1 MPLRIVPADP
11 ETQTGASDAPSA
23 VSAVQHALSGLP
35 RISLQRRLWW
45 AASGLIVIGLTV
57 AAIGLNGL
65 FRSYVEVDL
74 AQRMQRHLDDL
85 IGAAATRVDSAPAG
99 SVMAPEPLAPDRT
112 LADMP
117 PLPGPAVQLQREP
130 ADPLFRQPASG
141 LYWLIFLPDD
151 EVLKSRSWWDQEPGF
166 QPPPPDELRVGELAR
181 VDHTGPGGEPL
192 AIWMRRV
199 QLPGLD
205 GDVVFA
211 AGADASHLAQASS
224 SFARSLALSLL
235 LLASVLILAVTLQ
248 VRLGLTPLKQL
259 QAALGQ
265 LRAGQRQRLEGRFP
279 AEVQPLVDDLNR
291 LLADNQA
298 LVARAQAQAGNL
310 AHALKTPLSVLNNVA
325 QEADARHAPM
335 LQSEVAQMKRQID
348 LHLMRSRASASAHGG
363 RSRAALDA
371 LMPPLVLT
379 LSTLHKAVD
388 LTQGDSPPVQ
398 VRMDAHDLQEVVGN
412 LLDNACRWAAGRVA
426 LAWQEDGT
434 DAVLWIDDDGPGIA
448 PDAREAALRRGTRL
462 DESQP
467 GSGLG
472 LSIVVEL
479 LDLYGGSL
487 RLATSPWGGLRAEV
501 QVPLVPD
508 QEVLRRSTNSTGQ
521 TRPH

>member
-1 MPLRIVPADP
+1 MPLRIVPTDPAAPAD
-11 ETQTGASDAPSA
+11 TASAAS
-23 VSAVQHALSGLP
+23 VVQHALSSLP
-35 RISLQRRLWW
+35 RVSLQRRLWW

-65 FRSYVEVDL
+65 FRSYVDVDL

-85 IGAAATRVDSAPAG
+85 IGAASATVEPTPAGPITAPAALAQDQSG
-99 SVMAPEPLAPDRT
+99 AMVSVAPASSVR
-112 LADMP
+112 
-117 PLPGPAVQLQREP
+117 LQREP

-141 LYWLIFLPDD
+141 LYWLIFLPDG

-166 QPPPPDELRVGELAR
+166 DAPSLDTLDAGETVRLN
-181 VDHTGPGGEPL
+181 HIGPGGEPL

-199 QLPGLD
+199 QMPGVD
-205 GDVVFA
+205 GSVVFA
-211 AGADASHLAQASS
+211 AGADASHLTQASS

-235 LLASVLILAVTLQ
+235 LLAAVLILAVTLQ
-248 VRLGLTPLKQL
+248 VRMGLTPLKQL
-259 QAALGQ
+259 QTALGQ

-310 AHALKTPLSVLNNVA
+310 AHALKTPLSVLNNVS
-325 QEADARHAPM
+325 QEADSRHAQVM
-335 LQSEVAQMKRQID
+335 QSAVAHMQRQID

-363 RSRAALDA
+363 RSRAVLNA
-371 LMPPLVLT
+371 LMPPLLRT
-379 LSTLHKAVD
+379 MGTLHKGLA
-388 LTQGDSPPVQ
+388 LTQRDSPPLQ

-412 LLDNACRWAAGRVA
+412 LLDNACCWARGRVT
-426 LAWQEDGT
+426 LAWQAEGN
-434 DAVLWIDDDGPGIA
+434 DALLWIDDDGPGIA
-448 PDAREAALRRGTRL
+448 PEAREAAMRRGTRL
-462 DESQP
+462 DERQP

-472 LSIVVEL
+472 LSIVNEL
-479 LDLYGGSL
+479 LDLYGGTL

-501 QVPLVPD
+501 RIPRVHD
-508 QEVLRRSTNSTGQ
+508 
-521 TRPH
+521 

>member
-1 MPLRIVPADP
+1 MPLRIVPP
-11 ETQTGASDAPSA
+11 EPDTPPDAASASSPL
-23 VSAVQHALSGLP
+23 QHVRTSLS
-35 RISLQRRLWW
+35 RISLQGRLWW

-57 AAIGLNGL
+57 AALGINGL

-85 IGAAATRVDSAPAG
+85 IGAASATVEPPTAAAGTAPA
-99 SVMAPEPLAPDRT
+99 APASLAPDQ
-112 LADMP
+112 AAAAAP
-117 PLPGPAVQLQREP
+117 SEPASAIRLRREP

-141 LYWLIFLPDD
+141 LYWLIFLPDGG
-151 EVLKSRSWWDQEPGF
+151 VMKSRSWWDQEPGF
-166 QPPPPDELRVGELAR
+166 EPPAADELRVGQLAR
-181 VDHTGPGGEPL
+181 MTHTGPGGEPL

-235 LLASVLILAVTLQ
+235 LLAAVLILAVTLQ
-248 VRLGLTPLKQL
+248 VRLGLTPLAQL
-259 QAALGQ
+259 RSALGE
-265 LRAGQRQRLEGRFP
+265 LRAGQRQRLEGHFP

-298 LVARAQAQAGNL
+298 LVTRAQAQAGNL
-310 AHALKTPLSVLNNVA
+310 AHALKTPLSVLNNLS
-325 QEADARHAPM
+325 QQADTRHGEV
-335 LQSEVAQMKRQID
+335 LQAGVAQMQRQID
-348 LHLMRSRASASAHGG
+348 LHLMRARAGASAHGG

-371 LMPPLVLT
+371 LMPPLVRT
-379 LSTLHKAVD
+379 LRTLHKGLV
-388 LTQGDSPPVQ
+388 LTQRDNPPLV

-412 LLDNACRWAAGRVA
+412 LLDNACRWAHGRVD
-426 LAWQEDGT
+426 LAWEKDGAE
-434 DAVLWIDDDGPGIA
+434 AVLQVDDDGPGIA
-448 PDAREAALRRGTRL
+448 PDAREAALQRGTRL
-462 DESQP
+462 DESRP

-479 LDLYGGSL
+479 LDFYGGSL
-487 RLATSPWGGLRAEV
+487 RLTTSPWGGLRAEV
-501 QVPLVPD
+501 RVPMVHD
-508 QEVLRRSTNSTGQ
+508 
-521 TRPH
+521 

>member
-1 MPLRIVPADP
+1 MPLRIVPP
-11 ETQTGASDAPSA
+11 EPATPPDA
-23 VSAVQHALSGLP
+23 VSAPGTLQQARSRLS
-35 RISLQRRLWW
+35 RISLQGRLWW

-57 AAIGLNGL
+57 AALGINGL

-85 IGAAATRVDSAPAG
+85 IGAASAGVEPLTADAASSAEPAPAIR
-99 SVMAPEPLAPDRT
+99 LR
-112 LADMP
+112 
-117 PLPGPAVQLQREP
+117 REP

-141 LYWLIFLPDD
+141 LYWLIFLPDG
-151 EVLKSRSWWDQEPGF
+151 EVMKSRSWWDQEPGF
-166 QPPPPDELRVGELAR
+166 KPPAADDLRVGQLAR
-181 VDHTGPGGEPL
+181 TAHTGPGGEPL

-235 LLASVLILAVTLQ
+235 LLAGVLILAVTLQ
-248 VRLGLTPLKQL
+248 VRLGLTPLAQL
-259 QAALGQ
+259 RSALGE
-265 LRAGQRQRLEGRFP
+265 LRAGRRQRLEGHFP

-298 LVARAQAQAGNL
+298 LVTRAQAQAGNL
-310 AHALKTPLSVLNNVA
+310 AHALKTPLSVLNNLS
-325 QEADARHAPM
+325 QRADNRHADV
-335 LQSEVAQMKRQID
+335 LRAEVAQMQRQID
-348 LHLMRSRASASAHGG
+348 LHLMRARAGASAHGG

-371 LMPPLVLT
+371 LMPPLLRT
-379 LSTLHKAVD
+379 LGTLHRGLE
-388 LTQGDSPPVQ
+388 LTQRDSLPLA

-412 LLDNACRWAAGRVA
+412 LLDNACRWARARVA
-426 LAWQEDGT
+426 LAWEEDGT
-434 DAVLWIDDDGPGIA
+434 HALLQVDDDGPGIA
-448 PDAREAALRRGTRL
+448 PDARETVLQRGTRL
-462 DESQP
+462 DESRP

-487 RLATSPWGGLRAEV
+487 RLTTSPWGGLRAEV
-501 QVPLVPD
+501 RVPMVHD
-508 QEVLRRSTNSTGQ
+508 
-521 TRPH
+521 